1 MPSLQDLLDFVVC
14 CCNESGGD
22 GTFSDGF
29 MLQVEKQI
37 RQTWGGERV
46 YISPPESRK
55 DPRRAEAIRKAAR
68 FLPTRVVAERFG
80 VSRSAIYRIT
90 RRK

>member
-1 MPSLQDLLDFVVC
+1 MPSLQDLLDFVVRC
-14 CCNESGGD
+14 CHESSGD
-22 GTFSDGF
+22 GFSDRL

-37 RQTWGGERV
+37 RQAWGGERV